1 MQPTK
6 YATYHFLKSGKM
18 LQNIEYNMRIQLIS
32 TQTHHMPKEEFR
44 MLNTVINGT
53 GFIGRFLIRSD
64 NMLA

>member
-1 MQPTK
+1 MQPTT

-32 TQTHHMPKEEFR
+32 TQTHAKKFR
-44 MLNTVINGT
+44 MLNTVIKGT
-53 GFIGRFLIRSD
+53 GCIGRFFIRSD